1 MIKVGV
7 IGAGHLGKIHLK
19 IINSSNQNLIGFY
32 DTDETNSKKL
42 SSEYGYKYYN
52 DLDLL
57 LKDIDAAIIV
67 SPTTT
72 HFEISKKCIEAGKH
86 EYLLKNH

>member
-32 DTDETNSKKL
+32 DTDETIQKSFHQNMVI
-42 SSEYGYKYYN
+42 N
-52 DLDLL
+52 T
-57 LKDIDAAIIV
+57 IMI
-67 SPTTT
+67 
-72 HFEISKKCIEAGKH
+72 
-86 EYLLKNH
+86 

>member
-32 DTDETNSKKL
+32 DTDETNSEKL
-42 SSEYGYKYYN
+42 SSEHGYKYY
-52 DLDLL
+52 
-57 LKDIDAAIIV
+57 
-67 SPTTT
+67 
-72 HFEISKKCIEAGKH
+72 H
-86 EYLLKNH
+86 LKNS